1 MRRAIKK
8 IDSEIITQN
17 LKYIEGNS
25 TNNKKI
31 AIILSQEQ
39 KSFCAYTDEVITRT
53 DANDVEHFNPKLK
66 GTPEDSYDNW
76 LLVKNLWNKEKA
88 SKWDRFQPILNPND
102 EDFEDRV
109 IYESGDYI
117 AKTESD
123 SEAKNLISLLKL
135 DDAAL
140 ADNRKKYIN
149 RKRDEMAA
157 YDQNAEIFF
166 KNLSEANPTQVSYPR
181 AIREEFGIDILQY
194 L

>member
-8 IDSEIITQN
+8 MDSEIITQN

-25 TNNKKI
+25 ANNKKI
-31 AIILSQEQ
+31 AVILSKEQ
-39 KSFCAYTDEVITRT
+39 KSFCAYTDEVTTRT
-53 DANDVEHFNPKLK
+53 DANDIEHFNPTLK
-66 GTPEDSYDNW
+66 GTPNDNYYNW
-76 LLVKNLWNKEKA
+76 FLVKHLWNKEKA
-88 SKWDRFQPILNPND
+88 SKWDKFQPVLNPNQ

-117 AKTESD
+117 AKSESD
-123 SEAKNLISLLKL
+123 TEAKNLIALLKL

-140 ADNRKKYIN
+140 ADNRKRYIK

-157 YDQNAEIFF
+157 YNQNAEIFF